1 MRGLWHD
8 VDTTEKAAVFSS
20 CGKGVGSI
28 LADASPK
35 EGLEWKMATRR
46 EETKNGNRQRNPG
59 RKRIHNRV
67 RHIS

>member
-8 VDTTEKAAVFSS
+8 VDTTEKAALLSS

-35 EGLEWKMATRR
+35 EGLENGDEAGRDEK
-46 EETKNGNRQRNPG
+46 GNRQRNPG